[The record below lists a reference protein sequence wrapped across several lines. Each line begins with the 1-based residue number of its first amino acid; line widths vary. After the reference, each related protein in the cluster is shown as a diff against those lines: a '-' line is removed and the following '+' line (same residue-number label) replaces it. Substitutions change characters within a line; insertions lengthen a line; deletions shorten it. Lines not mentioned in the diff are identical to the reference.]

1 MVPNYS
7 LKRTAAYRRLCYH
20 GVTRQRPLSSSVR
33 AHPNKPMELIYSTNV
48 LSDAQRLSS
57 LLTEAGL
64 LNHVSGVNAARLPG
78 FLTSFDTPSSI
89 GVWLA
94 SPSELSRARRVML
107 SAGFMEQA
115 STSPPSA
122 WLSSSWF
129 IVAVAA
135 LVAILVA
142 IAAYGP

>member
-1 MVPNYS
+1 
-7 LKRTAAYRRLCYH
+7 
-20 GVTRQRPLSSSVR
+20 
-33 AHPNKPMELIYSTNV
+33 MELIYSTNV

-107 SAGFMEQA
+107 SAGFMEQP
-115 STSPPSA
+115 SNSPPPA

-142 IAAYGP
+142 IAAYDP